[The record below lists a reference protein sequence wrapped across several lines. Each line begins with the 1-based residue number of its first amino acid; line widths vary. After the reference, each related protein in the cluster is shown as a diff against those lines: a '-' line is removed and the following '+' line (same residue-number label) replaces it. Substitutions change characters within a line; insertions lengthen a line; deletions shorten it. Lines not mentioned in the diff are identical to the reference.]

1 MRRFQV
7 TRKHVQI
14 IYSYSIVLT
23 PSKTHTTV
31 SKPETSPQS
40 SWCYPDNCC
49 HNIEWIYFFFFF
61 LKGSTFLLTGFHG
74 HAKIFFEAP
83 LWVPCGKKQVSKVTS
98 WEKKIEVSWLSWVKQ
113 QPYTNQRPALQK
125 CFQWWQARSP
135 GLKELRTVR
144 GWRC

>member
-49 HNIEWIYFFFFF
+49 HNIEWIYFFFFLRDQPSYSQASMAMQKSF
-61 LKGSTFLLTGFHG
+61 LKLL
-74 HAKIFFEAP
+74 FEFPVARNR
-83 LWVPCGKKQVSKVTS
+83 LVKWQAGK
-98 WEKKIEVSWLSWVKQ
+98 KKIEVSWLSWVKQ